1 MQTVAPRRSIR
12 IAEAPPLGDV
22 VFAPA
27 KNTGCP
33 EPALA
38 QRMALS
44 LRNAPYDTDADAL
57 MRLRRADPEAPLSAR
72 LAALARLMRR

>member
-1 MQTVAPRRSIR
+1 MQTFAPRRSIR
-12 IAEAPPLGDV
+12 IVEAPPLGDV

-38 QRMALS
+38 QRMAVS
-44 LRNAPYDTDADAL
+44 LRNARYDTDAEAL
-57 MRLRRADPEAPLSAR
+57 LRLRQAYPDAPLSAR
-72 LAALARLMRR
+72 VAALAWLMRR

>member
-1 MQTVAPRRSIR
+1 MEAFAPRRSIR
-12 IAEAPPLGDV
+12 VVEPPPFGDV

-44 LRNAPYDTDADAL
+44 LRNARDDTDAEAL
-57 MRLRRADPEAPLSAR
+57 LRLRRAFPDMPLSAR
-72 LAALARLMRR
+72 LAALGWLMRR